1 MGTFLLLWLIFLL
14 ILFSVY
20 AVASANDRR
29 LEQVERERQRIAND
43 AIRVKAALRAT
54 AANQPASMDRVARRL
69 QQRTSHR

>member
-14 ILFSVY
+14 ILLSVY

-43 AIRVKAALRAT
+43 AIRVKAALDQEAFRA
-54 AANQPASMDRVARRL
+54 ARALHEAARRS
-69 QQRTSHR
+69 RR